1 MFLIVYKLQK
11 NTWNIK
17 QYSDIILFKSK
28 KIDKKGISCKY
39 E

>member
-28 KIDKKGISCKY
+28 KNRQKGDFV
-39 E
+39 